1 MQIESTATVDNQ
13 TKKPE
18 KFVIFGTASSNSY
31 IKRDTGSSLYCVTYL
46 PKGNLTVSGP
56 SVASAPDIFG
66 AFSSMNLTFSN
77 SPNLH
82 YDTSLRT
89 ATFSGIDAPF
99 TVSNWRELTDPAE
112 KIVLP

>member
-1 MQIESTATVDNQ
+1 
-13 TKKPE
+13 
-18 KFVIFGTASSNSY
+18 
-31 IKRDTGSSLYCVTYL
+31 
-46 PKGNLTVSGP
+46 
-56 SVASAPDIFG
+56 
-66 AFSSMNLTFSN
+66 MNLTFSN
-77 SPNLH
+77 SPNIH